1 MKGENLEEAR
11 RGAAPLRFLKRDLE
25 YDSRD
30 FWEAG
35 AAARADAWAFGAQRA
50 APLHDSRLT
59 ERIEMRMK
67 RVGAVAVVVAGV
79 MLSVG
84 PFGVSVSAQKNVAAR
99 GAGGGAERTATI
111 DMNVV
116 KPEAE
121 GFSPERLENLHAL
134 MQGVVDRKELPGA
147 VTILARHGKIVDY
160 RVYGMKDLES
170 GAKLEK
176 DSIFRDFSMTK
187 PVTAVAMMILYE
199 QGKWLPMD
207 PISKFIPEFKDLKV
221 FKDVDAAGNMVV
233 EEPKHAPTMGEL
245 MTHTAGF
252 TYGFFGNTAVDKEYA
267 KQKVMESKSLQEFI
281 DKLAKIPLMYQPGTK
296 WSYSASMDVQGYI
309 IEKLSGQSLPDFY
322 AEHIFKPLGM
332 KDAGFF
338 VPAEK
343 RDRFVT
349 LYQGATNEPLKP
361 ATAGGNYDQTPGMP
375 SGGGG
380 MVSTAEDYFRFASM
394 LANGGE
400 LNGVRIISPESVAL
414 MSSNHLAP
422 NLLTGE
428 FGIGMHTMRAGF
440 GYGYNCAVIFDP
452 PMAGFPDGKGE
463 YFWDGAAGTWFW
475 VDPTNDVVFV
485 GMIQR
490 MLGPA
495 SPNVEYGSR
504 STIYGA
510 LVEPKK

>member
-1 MKGENLEEAR
+1 M
-11 RGAAPLRFLKRDLE
+11 
-25 YDSRD
+25 
-30 FWEAG
+30 
-35 AAARADAWAFGAQRA
+35 
-50 APLHDSRLT
+50 
-59 ERIEMRMK
+59 
-67 RVGAVAVVVAGV
+67 RVGALAIVAVGGVALIGG
-79 MLSVG
+79 G
-84 PFGVSVSAQKNVAAR
+84 PLMAQKSGATK
-99 GAGGGAERTATI
+99 GAGGEAERTATI

-116 KPEAE
+116 KPETV
-121 GFSPERLENLHAL
+121 GFSTERLENLHKL
-134 MQGVVDRKELPGA
+134 MQGTVDRKELPGA
-147 VTILARHGKIVDY
+147 VTILARHGKVVDY
-160 RVYGMKDLES
+160 RVYGMKDMES
-170 GAKLEK
+170 GAALAK

-187 PVTAVAMMILYE
+187 PVTAVAMMILFE

-207 PISKFIPEFKDLKV
+207 PISKFIPEFEHLKV

-252 TYGFFGNTAVDKEYA
+252 TYGFFGNTPVDKEYA
-267 KQKVMESKSLQEFI
+267 KQNVMESKSLQEFI

-309 IEKLSGQSLPDFY
+309 IEKLSGQSLADFY
-322 AEHIFKPLGM
+322 AEHIFKSLGM

-338 VPAEK
+338 VPADK
-343 RDRFVT
+343 RARFVT
-349 LYQGATNEPLKP
+349 LYRGMNKEPLKAVKDDADYDA
-361 ATAGGNYDQTPGMP
+361 ATPQMA

-380 MVSTAEDYFRFASM
+380 MVSTAEDYYRFASM

-400 LNGVRIISPESVAL
+400 LNGVRIISPASVAL
-414 MSSNHLAP
+414 MSANHLAP
-422 NLLTGE
+422 HLLTGE
-428 FGIGMHTMRAGF
+428 FGIGPHTMRAGF
-440 GYGYNCAVIFDP
+440 GYGYNCAVVFDP
-452 PMAGFPDGKGE
+452 PAAGLPDGKGE

-490 MLGPA
+490 FLGPG
-495 SPNVEYGSR
+495 SPNVEYLSR